1 MDRAFVD
8 QLWQTLEIPWSRM
21 TTEVSGHV
29 VLAVAFVAIILLV
42 WLFLS
47 PRIKNK

>member
-1 MDRAFVD
+1 
-8 QLWQTLEIPWSRM
+8 M

>member
-8 QLWQTLEIPWSRM
+8 QLWQTLEIPWSKM
-21 TTEVSGHV
+21 KTEVSGHV
-29 VLAVAFVAIILLV
+29 VLVVAFVAIILLV
-42 WLFLS
+42 WLFLL

>member
-8 QLWQTLEIPWSRM
+8 QIWQTLGIPWSRM
-21 TTEVSGHV
+21 KAEVSGHV
-29 VLAVAFVAIILLV
+29 VLTVAFVAIILLF

>member
-8 QLWQTLEIPWSRM
+8 QLWQTLEIPWSKM
-21 TTEVSGHV
+21 KTAVSGHV